1 MHAEAGEAETAH
13 LLRIDPV
20 GAVVEERWIE
30 LDLVHGSAIDLVDL
44 HPLDEMQAEVK
55 ERDLEGELG
64 VAPERAVGLEADV
77 AVAVVTDVL
86 QLLGQFGIRLFERSR
101 GELLCAAGH
110 VVESEAERGER
121 YRRGNQR
128 DEQGVAARSPLRS
141 ANRHESRASLKP
153 LNCQRAVAGKKF
165 R

>member
-13 LLRIDPV
+13 VLRVDPV
-20 GAVVEERWIE
+20 GAVVEERGIE
-30 LDLVHGSAIDLVDL
+30 LDLAHSPAADLVDL
-44 HPLDEMQAEVK
+44 HRLVEMNAEVE

-64 VAPERAVGLEADV
+64 VAPEGAVGLEADV
-77 AVAVVTDVL
+77 AVAVVADIL

-121 YRRGNQR
+121 YRRGKQR
-128 DEQGVAARSPLRS
+128 DEQVVAAPSPLRS
-141 ANRHESRASLKP
+141 ADRHESRASLKP